1 MKPTPSDTWV
11 SPTMLSPEEIESL
24 REENARDMEWIR
36 AVLAQRRAAKQA
48 QGSTTPTEQPT
59 PPPAAGL

>member
-1 MKPTPSDTWV
+1 
-11 SPTMLSPEEIESL
+11 MLSPEEIESL

-48 QGSTTPTEQPT
+48 QGDTTPAE
-59 PPPAAGL
+59 PPAPLSSSIPGH